1 MGGFAVERQYI
12 RDKIIDM
19 TMEQNILA
27 QRTIRANDTGSD
39 IVLLLTAAIDTR
51 KVPFVARNDPKV
63 RLEDYKE
70 ALKLW
75 LGNPHT
81 PPVVFAENSGYDLTE
96 IRHICK
102 TQNPHNITVELISFA
117 DNDYDMTLGK
127 GYGELRIISRVL
139 RDSQIIGPQTRLI
152 KVTGRLYVPNI
163 RSLIQGILKY
173 PDVEVFCDFRC
184 NLTWA
189 DSRAFCASRKFF
201 EDFMIPMQ
209 QDINDTT
216 DMTYEHVLGRAA
228 HRCMAEGLHW
238 ATMPCSPN
246 YLGVSG
252 TSNKTYPCSRFSL
265 AKRELFRRIKST
277 ILAR

>member
-1 MGGFAVERQYI
+1 MFEKNAITNTLGSAKHV
-12 RDKIIDM
+12 
-19 TMEQNILA
+19 
-27 QRTIRANDTGSD
+27 DTD
-39 IVLLLTAAIDTR
+39 IVLLLTAAIDVR
-51 KVPFVARNDPKV
+51 NVPFLTRNDPKV
-63 RLEDYKE
+63 RLDDYKE

-81 PPVVFAENSGYDLTE
+81 PSVIFAENTGHDLAE
-96 IRHICK
+96 IRNICK
-102 TQNPHNITVELISFA
+102 THNPHNIIVEFISLD
-117 DNDYDMTLGK
+117 DNDYDRTLGK
-127 GYGELRIISRVL
+127 GYGELRIINRVL

-152 KVTGRLYVPNI
+152 KITGRLYVSNI
-163 RSLIQGILKY
+163 CSLIQGFFRY

-209 QDINDTT
+209 QEINDTT
-216 DMTYEHVLGRAA
+216 NTTYELILGRAA
-228 HRCMAEGLHW
+228 HRCMAEGFQW
-238 ATMPCSPN
+238 AMMPCAPN

-252 TSNKTYPCSRFSL
+252 TSNKAYPCSRFSL